1 LTDRAIK
8 DVDWDIVK
16 FGKSRGGVV
25 DLLQRL
31 KLEPVQFSH
40 MNYTVITNSI
50 EEININVSKYT
61 ESIRYKDNS
70 TLQDHT
76 RPS

>member
-40 MNYTVITNSI
+40 M
-50 EEININVSKYT
+50 KYT